1 MILPLSRPGNG
12 DTAVGRP
19 LDRAVDSMFG
29 RWYYGLESNNHVKV
43 PWKRSKR
50 ESGENPEQYPLLYE
64 GSVLW

>member
-29 RWYYGLESNNHVKV
+29 RWYYGLESNNHLKV

-50 ESGENPEQYPLLYE
+50 ESG
-64 GSVLW
+64 